1 MTDEQSQNGS
11 SSVFVLCI
19 FLDQEI
25 DLGCDILCQEGQ
37 SLHPDLGDLLP
48 VAVHPGQ
55 PGNLPHL
62 GEEEE
67 TCRTRRVFLTSS
79 PKEDFFWAVSSISF
93 VIDGGLEKRY
103 VSHA

>member
-1 MTDEQSQNGS
+1 MADEQNGS
-11 SSVFVLCI
+11 SSVFLLCM

-37 SLHPDLGDLLP
+37 SLHPDLGELLP

-55 PGNLPHL
+55 PGNLPLL

-67 TCRTRRVFLTSS
+67 TCRRVFLTSS
-79 PKEDFFWAVSSISF
+79 SNEDFFWAVSSISF